1 MENQDSDSIKNVESN
16 LVDKTESDSQTING
30 VKKETYDGS
39 SNNIVPLSSTQEI
52 TNNVDAVS
60 NKVIENIHPTNKNV
74 SESLKE
80 SPFDNH
86 SKVLTN
92 VDKDI
97 STQKDSGQTSVN
109 QDNVVSEQGE
119 NLTLPKHSLNTTNIL
134 SSKESFKNKN
144 VTVFEN
150 SLSVGEADSLTSIS
164 VTVLDKNMSA
174 DSQPVSSI
182 ATTHTDGKQQEQGTL
197 LSDSSQTIK
206 SEMPSHVEQAS
217 HQTIVNNSGPVSHA
231 SSVSSQRI
239 DVPLN
244 GSLKESLPS
253 NNADNSLSKVSST
266 PSQIVDSRQIP
277 STEPT
282 QLERK
287 HPSTSL
293 AEHSPENIGAP
304 PKLSSSVPPDS
315 EAKSSL
321 PLHHASEGN
330 QTTADKVSVPSSS
343 HSSSLPP
350 SSVPHS
356 LPMPPQAHDN
366 KSNPHLIPIPSLP
379 NSMMSPG
386 MAMPAGMNMFPPH
399 LMNPYFPGM
408 MFDPRMAAAF
418 QHPMFRGMPPLHP
431 RYQQTPP
438 QRAPRS
444 RGPRGP
450 RQSKAHQQHLP
461 PEILRH
467 HGRHPASDSAQI
479 KIDPLLENPTAPHT
493 SVGFTTTSHESS
505 QASSSRSSTPRSHAS
520 MTSPVTTQAD
530 GMPHLEPGIPTNMVH
545 PSSQQPPPA
554 HSHGKL
560 DIPPSLPGMM
570 QMAHS
575 YGKHDMPPHT
585 LGGMSSTHESLPPPA
600 HSFHPSMSASKST
613 VTTTSSPFTD
623 TPTVTT
629 VTTTHSDNVP
639 TTNVSASLKQP
650 SSSDGIPFLA
660 MSTSGSIPT
669 SSHSVSVTSTDMS
682 VQQDSAKVVSTGEAS
697 LPLPAHS
704 HPMTSQKMTTSGGI
718 PMPAHVHTMVSTN
731 SNQMVTQTAPISSA
745 TTSTNV
751 TSASHHTIPSSKSG
765 APEPERVP
773 SRGLPTSRLPPSV
786 SENQGQMPSNAT
798 TPMSMPPN
806 ANTPM
811 PMMSHATPMSMPH
824 NVSTP
829 MSMPHNV
836 STPMSMPH
844 NVSTPMT
851 MPNNVSTPMSMPH
864 NVSTPMS
871 MPHNAG
877 TPMSMP
883 GHFHQQG
890 MVPMHPGMGLPFM
903 QPGMRVRG
911 PRMSSGKQRGP
922 TPDMPAGMMPQFGR
936 FPPGFNPFMSPQIA
950 RMAMSQEMM
959 ALAQKMSAGGPTIS
973 EGEQGAGPPMPKFE
987 NLTPNQIE
995 FIRAMRM
1002 RPPFPQIPGMRPGMP
1017 MPPRNM
1023 PPPPRYPGPPMTSPT
1038 DAGAHRLPA
1047 MPHPSASLSGQT
1059 PMPPLASPTSSIRSI
1074 PESQSPHPSASPIAP
1089 SASPMSSFTGDKT
1102 PSPVPRSPANSDTT
1116 SVGST
1121 PVKQEPTEH
1130 RFSSSC
1136 LGDDIDARTASQN
1149 ALLKSLLANMAVG
1162 RPPGTPFSEDS
1173 EDGSA
1178 LQLTPEQQ
1186 KQLEM
1191 IERMPVIRE
1200 VELSAE
1206 DWASKTPEE
1215 REKILELRKQAF
1227 EEKRKEFEEVRKK
1240 RKPPAEPRKRKKKPM
1255 DQIFPEMFSDGQ
1267 MMMPQQQQPLQPP
1280 PKKRQRRPK
1289 QKKVDME
1296 EDKDAKVESFLAQ
1309 LRTLANVPLQEPKVI
1324 SAIVNSPVHGSPSV
1338 LTGEGQLKGDFGNA
1352 YLDGV
1357 ADFYGSTLLGG
1368 LPPLGSLVGLQPPK
1382 TMEPGRKLISDGQDI
1397 ADHLKQKP
1405 GNEAAVP
1412 GSRGNTPFSMGSLT
1426 GMAPNPVV
1434 PSLPSQPR
1442 IEPRVQALR
1451 MSDSP
1456 DTVVSSSSPEH
1467 EYGDEE
1473 MDFPMLKPIDPPAEE
1488 DRRSSPALPLLQ
1500 PIAIKA
1506 ESLQIK
1512 EEKIERKED
1521 YAETTRLMADDI
1533 SDKKLA
1539 KFDPS
1544 VAAMAEKDI
1553 TGKSNSFTSS
1563 LSHPLKDKDISV
1575 TLTLSAKA
1583 AEDIGGV
1590 LSSIA
1595 ELLKIAVPPTYQV
1608 SRSPSPDSLKMNL
1621 KHKEDPINIHNL
1633 IKMKPKFCRNCDMVV
1648 LDKGFI
1654 RKKSEMPFMIKE
1666 DHFTFRE
1673 SEDEDIAFCS
1683 QKCFERFVMVY
1694 RSIFKSGGLHS
1705 KLGQDPAFFSDKSP
1719 SAASLSPFPS
1729 TPPTI
1734 VSPRGSGFLT
1744 PNSSGERTP
1753 QLTPT
1758 TPTGAPMLMGGVES
1772 LTPTRQRQELEKIQG
1787 RKHKKDVPPKPPPKR
1802 WKNIRYKKWDPS
1814 FSQELQPR
1822 PETPKSEV
1830 EVLWKALGTII
1841 TPDPM
1846 PEDKRSCV
1854 FCQVI
1859 GDGPT
1864 DGPGRLLNM
1873 DVDKWVH
1880 LNCALW
1886 SSEVY
1891 ETLNGDLMNVDVA
1904 FKRAQALECQSC
1916 KKSGATLGCFK
1927 VNCSKVFH
1935 IGCAQKAGCMF
1946 FQDKTILC
1954 PTHAPKIFPD
1964 NVLTNLSVY
1973 RKVYVNRDEDK
1984 QVASMIR
1991 GQEEGTYA
1999 LRISSLILHSVGQL
2013 LPHQIATGKFHTRD
2027 FIYPVGFK
2035 SSRFYWSMR
2044 RLYKRCRYVCSIS
2057 DNDGRPE
2064 FMIRV
2069 VEAGFE
2075 DIVMK
2080 DSSPRSVW
2088 FKVLEPLDKMRRNA
2102 DLVKIFPSFMTGEE
2116 LFGLTEPAII
2126 RVIESLPGTD
2136 LLLDYAFKYGRCELI
2151 EMPLTINPSG
2161 CARTEPKLRTH
2172 FRKMHTLQS
2181 SHTSRSLPAMVTG
2194 VTGDINSPYMKQ
2206 FVHSKSQQY
2215 RRLKTEWKINVFL
2228 GRSRI
2233 QGLGLF
2239 AARDLEKHTM
2249 VIEYIG
2255 YLIRNEVAN
2264 RLEVVYDEQNRGVY
2278 MFRIDSD
2285 IVVDATMAGGPAR
2298 YINHSCDPN
2307 CVAEVVPFD
2316 KESKIIII
2324 TNRRIPK
2331 GEELTYDY
2339 KFDFEDEQHKIP
2351 CCCGAKRCRKWMN

>member
-1 MENQDSDSIKNVESN
+1 M
-16 LVDKTESDSQTING
+16 
-30 VKKETYDGS
+30 
-39 SNNIVPLSSTQEI
+39 
-52 TNNVDAVS
+52 
-60 NKVIENIHPTNKNV
+60 
-74 SESLKE
+74 
-80 SPFDNH
+80 
-86 SKVLTN
+86 
-92 VDKDI
+92 
-97 STQKDSGQTSVN
+97 
-109 QDNVVSEQGE
+109 
-119 NLTLPKHSLNTTNIL
+119 
-134 SSKESFKNKN
+134 
-144 VTVFEN
+144 
-150 SLSVGEADSLTSIS
+150 
-164 VTVLDKNMSA
+164 
-174 DSQPVSSI
+174 
-182 ATTHTDGKQQEQGTL
+182 
-197 LSDSSQTIK
+197 
-206 SEMPSHVEQAS
+206 
-217 HQTIVNNSGPVSHA
+217 
-231 SSVSSQRI
+231 
-239 DVPLN
+239 
-244 GSLKESLPS
+244 
-253 NNADNSLSKVSST
+253 
-266 PSQIVDSRQIP
+266 
-277 STEPT
+277 
-282 QLERK
+282 
-287 HPSTSL
+287 
-293 AEHSPENIGAP
+293 
-304 PKLSSSVPPDS
+304 
-315 EAKSSL
+315 
-321 PLHHASEGN
+321 
-330 QTTADKVSVPSSS
+330 
-343 HSSSLPP
+343 
-350 SSVPHS
+350 
-356 LPMPPQAHDN
+356 
-366 KSNPHLIPIPSLP
+366 
-379 NSMMSPG
+379 
-386 MAMPAGMNMFPPH
+386 
-399 LMNPYFPGM
+399 MNPYFPGM

-438 QRAPRS
+438 QRPPRS

-479 KIDPLLENPTAPHT
+479 KIDPLLENPTAPH
-493 SVGFTTTSHESS
+493 SSFTTSHETS
-505 QASSSRSSTPRSHAS
+505 QASSSRSSTPRSHTS
-520 MTSPVTTQAD
+520 MASPVTSQAD

-560 DIPPSLPGMM
+560 DIPPPLPGMM
-570 QMAHS
+570 PKAHS
-575 YGKHDMPPHT
+575 FGKLDMPPHT
-585 LGGMSSTHESLPPPA
+585 LGVMSSTHESLPPPA
-600 HSFHPSMSASKST
+600 HSFHPSMSASKPT
-613 VTTTSSPFTD
+613 VTTTCSPFTD
-623 TPTVTT
+623 APTLTT
-629 VTTTHSDNVP
+629 VITTHSDNVP

-650 SSSDGIPFLA
+650 TSALSDGIPFLA
-660 MSTSGSIPT
+660 MSSSGSLPIQT
-669 SSHSVSVTSTDMS
+669 LSHSVTSTDMS
-682 VQQDSAKVVSTGEAS
+682 VQQDSAKVSVVSTAETS

-704 HPMTSQKMTTSGGI
+704 HPMTAAKMATSGSI
-718 PMPAHVHTMVSTN
+718 PMPAHVHTLVSTN
-731 SNQMVTQTAPISSA
+731 TNQIVTQTAPINSA

-751 TSASHHTIPSSKSG
+751 TSASHQTNQVVPSSKSG
-765 APEPERVP
+765 PVEPERVP
-773 SRGLPTSRLPPSV
+773 SGGLPTSRLPPSAPDQ
-786 SENQGQMPSNAT
+786 NQRPMPSNASTPMSVPPNASTPMSMMSNASMPMSMSHTT
-798 TPMSMPPN
+798 TPMSMTAN
-806 ANTPM
+806 A
-811 PMMSHATPMSMPH
+811 
-824 NVSTP
+824 STL
-829 MSMPHNV
+829 
-836 STPMSMPH
+836 MSMPH

-851 MPNNVSTPMSMPH
+851 MPH
-864 NVSTPMS
+864 NVSTPMT
-871 MPHNAG
+871 MPHNAS
-877 TPMSMP
+877 TQMSMP

-890 MVPMHPGMGLPFM
+890 MVPMHPGMPGLPFM

-922 TPDMPAGMMPQFGR
+922 APDMPAGMMPQFGR
-936 FPPGFNPFMSPQIA
+936 FPPGFNPFMAPQIA

-973 EGEQGAGPPMPKFE
+973 EGEHGAGPQMPKFE

-995 FIRAMRM
+995 LIRAMRM
-1002 RPPFPQIPGMRPGMP
+1002 RPPFTQIPGMRPGMP

-1023 PPPPRYPGPPMTSPT
+1023 PPPPRYPGLPVTSST

-1047 MPHPSASLSGQT
+1047 MPHPPGSLSGQT
-1059 PMPPLASPTSSIRSI
+1059 SMPPLASPTSSVKSI

-1116 SVGST
+1116 SIGST
-1121 PVKQEPTEH
+1121 PVKQEPVGH
-1130 RFSSSC
+1130 RFSDC
-1136 LGDDIDARTASQN
+1136 FGDDIDARTASQN
-1149 ALLKSLLANMAVG
+1149 ALLKQLLANSLAMGGG
-1162 RPPGTPFSEDS
+1162 RLPGTPISEDS
-1173 EDGSA
+1173 EDGST

-1191 IERMPVIRE
+1191 IERMPAIRE
-1200 VELSAE
+1200 VETSSE
-1206 DWASKTPEE
+1206 EWASKTPEE
-1215 REKILELRKQAF
+1215 KEKILELRKQAF

-1255 DQIFPEMFSDGQ
+1255 DQIFPEMFGDGQ
-1267 MMMPQQQQPLQPP
+1267 IVMQQQPLQPP

-1289 QKKVDME
+1289 QKKVDIE

-1309 LRTLANVPLQEPKVI
+1309 LRMLANVPLQEPKVI

-1368 LPPLGSLVGLQPPK
+1368 LPPLGSLVGLPQPK
-1382 TMEPGRKLISDGQDI
+1382 TIESGRKLINDGQEI

-1405 GNEAAVP
+1405 ANEAAFLGP
-1412 GSRGNTPFSMGSLT
+1412 RGTQPFSIGSLT
-1426 GMAPNPVV
+1426 GMAPIPVV
-1434 PSLPSQPR
+1434 PALPSQPR

-1451 MSDSP
+1451 MTDSP

-1488 DRRSSPALPLLQ
+1488 DRRCSPSLPLLQ

-1521 YAETTRLMADDI
+1521 YAETTKLTTDDI
-1533 SDKKLA
+1533 SDRKLA
-1539 KFDPS
+1539 KFDPTL
-1544 VAAMAEKDI
+1544 AAMAEKDI

-1729 TPPTI
+1729 TPPTM

-1758 TPTGAPMLMGGVES
+1758 TPTGAPMLTGGMES

-1854 FCQVI
+1854 FCQTI

-1927 VNCSKVFH
+1927 VSCSKVFH

-1954 PTHAPKIFPD
+1954 PPHAPKIFPD

-1991 GQEEGTYA
+1991 GQEEGHMLYG
-1999 LRISSLILHSVGQL
+1999 S
-2013 LPHQIATGKFHTRD
+2013 IATGKFHTRD

-2215 RRLKTEWKINVFL
+2215 RRLKTEWRTNVFL

>member
-287 HPSTSL
+287 HPSSSL
-293 AEHSPENIGAP
+293 AEHPPENIGAP

-829 MSMPHNV
+829 M
-836 STPMSMPH
+836 
-844 NVSTPMT
+844 T
-851 MPNNVSTPMSMPH
+851 MPN

-922 TPDMPAGMMPQFGR
+922 APDMPAGMMPQFGR

-1136 LGDDIDARTASQN
+1136 
-1149 ALLKSLLANMAVG
+1149 
-1162 RPPGTPFSEDS
+1162 
-1173 EDGSA
+1173 
-1178 LQLTPEQQ
+1178 
-1186 KQLEM
+1186 
-1191 IERMPVIRE
+1191 
-1200 VELSAE
+1200 
-1206 DWASKTPEE
+1206 
-1215 REKILELRKQAF
+1215 
-1227 EEKRKEFEEVRKK
+1227 
-1240 RKPPAEPRKRKKKPM
+1240 
-1255 DQIFPEMFSDGQ
+1255 
-1267 MMMPQQQQPLQPP
+1267 
-1280 PKKRQRRPK
+1280 
-1289 QKKVDME
+1289 
-1296 EDKDAKVESFLAQ
+1296 
-1309 LRTLANVPLQEPKVI
+1309 
-1324 SAIVNSPVHGSPSV
+1324 
-1338 LTGEGQLKGDFGNA
+1338 
-1352 YLDGV
+1352 
-1357 ADFYGSTLLGG
+1357 
-1368 LPPLGSLVGLQPPK
+1368 
-1382 TMEPGRKLISDGQDI
+1382 KL
-1397 ADHLKQKP
+1397 
-1405 GNEAAVP
+1405 N
-1412 GSRGNTPFSMGSLT
+1412 
-1426 GMAPNPVV
+1426 
-1434 PSLPSQPR
+1434 
-1442 IEPRVQALR
+1442 
-1451 MSDSP
+1451 
-1456 DTVVSSSSPEH
+1456 
-1467 EYGDEE
+1467 
-1473 MDFPMLKPIDPPAEE
+1473 
-1488 DRRSSPALPLLQ
+1488 
-1500 PIAIKA
+1500 
-1506 ESLQIK
+1506 
-1512 EEKIERKED
+1512 
-1521 YAETTRLMADDI
+1521 
-1533 SDKKLA
+1533 
-1539 KFDPS
+1539 
-1544 VAAMAEKDI
+1544 
-1553 TGKSNSFTSS
+1553 
-1563 LSHPLKDKDISV
+1563 
-1575 TLTLSAKA
+1575 
-1583 AEDIGGV
+1583 
-1590 LSSIA
+1590 
-1595 ELLKIAVPPTYQV
+1595 
-1608 SRSPSPDSLKMNL
+1608 
-1621 KHKEDPINIHNL
+1621 IN
-1633 IKMKPKFCRNCDMVV
+1633 
-1648 LDKGFI
+1648 
-1654 RKKSEMPFMIKE
+1654 
-1666 DHFTFRE
+1666 
-1673 SEDEDIAFCS
+1673 
-1683 QKCFERFVMVY
+1683 
-1694 RSIFKSGGLHS
+1694 
-1705 KLGQDPAFFSDKSP
+1705 
-1719 SAASLSPFPS
+1719 
-1729 TPPTI
+1729 
-1734 VSPRGSGFLT
+1734 
-1744 PNSSGERTP
+1744 
-1753 QLTPT
+1753 
-1758 TPTGAPMLMGGVES
+1758 
-1772 LTPTRQRQELEKIQG
+1772 
-1787 RKHKKDVPPKPPPKR
+1787 
-1802 WKNIRYKKWDPS
+1802 
-1814 FSQELQPR
+1814 
-1822 PETPKSEV
+1822 
-1830 EVLWKALGTII
+1830 
-1841 TPDPM
+1841 
-1846 PEDKRSCV
+1846 
-1854 FCQVI
+1854 
-1859 GDGPT
+1859 
-1864 DGPGRLLNM
+1864 
-1873 DVDKWVH
+1873 
-1880 LNCALW
+1880 
-1886 SSEVY
+1886 
-1891 ETLNGDLMNVDVA
+1891 
-1904 FKRAQALECQSC
+1904 
-1916 KKSGATLGCFK
+1916 
-1927 VNCSKVFH
+1927 
-1935 IGCAQKAGCMF
+1935 
-1946 FQDKTILC
+1946 
-1954 PTHAPKIFPD
+1954 
-1964 NVLTNLSVY
+1964 
-1973 RKVYVNRDEDK
+1973 
-1984 QVASMIR
+1984 
-1991 GQEEGTYA
+1991 
-1999 LRISSLILHSVGQL
+1999 
-2013 LPHQIATGKFHTRD
+2013 
-2027 FIYPVGFK
+2027 
-2035 SSRFYWSMR
+2035 
-2044 RLYKRCRYVCSIS
+2044 
-2057 DNDGRPE
+2057 
-2064 FMIRV
+2064 
-2069 VEAGFE
+2069 
-2075 DIVMK
+2075 
-2080 DSSPRSVW
+2080 
-2088 FKVLEPLDKMRRNA
+2088 
-2102 DLVKIFPSFMTGEE
+2102 
-2116 LFGLTEPAII
+2116 
-2126 RVIESLPGTD
+2126 
-2136 LLLDYAFKYGRCELI
+2136 
-2151 EMPLTINPSG
+2151 
-2161 CARTEPKLRTH
+2161 
-2172 FRKMHTLQS
+2172 
-2181 SHTSRSLPAMVTG
+2181 
-2194 VTGDINSPYMKQ
+2194 
-2206 FVHSKSQQY
+2206 
-2215 RRLKTEWKINVFL
+2215 
-2228 GRSRI
+2228 
-2233 QGLGLF
+2233 
-2239 AARDLEKHTM
+2239 
-2249 VIEYIG
+2249 
-2255 YLIRNEVAN
+2255 
-2264 RLEVVYDEQNRGVY
+2264 
-2278 MFRIDSD
+2278 
-2285 IVVDATMAGGPAR
+2285 
-2298 YINHSCDPN
+2298 
-2307 CVAEVVPFD
+2307 
-2316 KESKIIII
+2316 
-2324 TNRRIPK
+2324 
-2331 GEELTYDY
+2331 
-2339 KFDFEDEQHKIP
+2339 
-2351 CCCGAKRCRKWMN
+2351 

>member
-1 MENQDSDSIKNVESN
+1 MENQDTELIKNVESN
-16 LVDKTESDSQTING
+16 SVDKTESDSKTING
-30 VKKETYDGS
+30 VKKETYDGT

-52 TNNVDAVS
+52 TDNVHSVS

-74 SESLKE
+74 SESLTE
-80 SPFDNH
+80 SLFDDH
-86 SKVLTN
+86 SKDLTN
-92 VDKDI
+92 VDKDNL
-97 STQKDSGQTSVN
+97 TQEGQTTGN
-109 QDNVVSEQGE
+109 QDNVVIEQGE
-119 NLTLPKHSLNTTNIL
+119 NLTLPKHSLNTTNNL
-134 SSKESFKNKN
+134 SSKDSLTNKN
-144 VTVFEN
+144 VTVFQN
-150 SLSVGEADSLTSIS
+150 SLPAGEADSLTSIS
-164 VTVLDKNMSA
+164 VTVSDKNMSA
-174 DSQPVSSI
+174 DSQSVSSV
-182 ATTHTDGKQQEQGTL
+182 ATTTHSDSKQHDQGTL
-197 LSDSSQTIK
+197 HSDSSQTLK
-206 SEMPSHVEQAS
+206 SEMPSQVEQPSSLHQAS
-217 HQTIVNNSGPVSHA
+217 VNNSGPVSHA

-253 NNADNSLSKVSST
+253 NNTDISKVSST
-266 PSQIVDSRQIP
+266 PGQIVEGRQIP
-277 STEPT
+277 STQPT
-282 QLERK
+282 LMEKR
-287 HPSTSL
+287 HPSSSL
-293 AEHSPENIGAP
+293 AEHPPDITGAP
-304 PKLSSSVPPDS
+304 SKLSTISSVPHDS

-321 PLHHASEGN
+321 SLHASEGN
-330 QTTADKVSVPSSS
+330 QTTSDKVSVPSSS
-343 HSSSLPP
+343 QSSSLPP

-399 LMNPYFPGM
+399 LNMMNPYFPGM

-438 QRAPRS
+438 QRPPRS

-479 KIDPLLENPTAPHT
+479 KIDPLLENPTAPH
-493 SVGFTTTSHESS
+493 SSFTTSHETS

-520 MTSPVTTQAD
+520 MTSPVTSQAD

-554 HSHGKL
+554 HSHSKL
-560 DIPPSLPGMM
+560 DIPPPLPGMM
-570 QMAHS
+570 PKAHS
-575 YGKHDMPPHT
+575 FGKLDMPPHT
-585 LGGMSSTHESLPPPA
+585 LGVMSSTHESLPPPA
-600 HSFHPSMSASKST
+600 HSFHPSMSASKPT
-613 VTTTSSPFTD
+613 VTTTCSLLTD
-623 TPTVTT
+623 TQTVTT
-629 VTTTHSDNVP
+629 VITTHSDNVP
-639 TTNVSASLKQP
+639 TTNVSSSLKQP
-650 SSSDGIPFLA
+650 TSALSDGIPFLA
-660 MSTSGSIPT
+660 MSSPGSMPIPT
-669 SSHSVSVTSTDMS
+669 SSHSVTNTDMS
-682 VQQDSAKVVSTGEAS
+682 VQQDSAKVSVVSTAETS

-704 HPMTSQKMTTSGGI
+704 HPMTAPKMATSGSI
-718 PMPAHVHTMVSTN
+718 PMPAHVHTLVSTN
-731 SNQMVTQTAPISSA
+731 TNQMVTQTAPINSA

-751 TSASHHTIPSSKSG
+751 TSASHQINQVVPSSKSG
-765 APEPERVP
+765 PMEPERVP
-773 SRGLPTSRLPPSV
+773 SGGLPTSRLPPSAPDQ
-786 SENQGQMPSNAT
+786 NQGPMPSNASTPMSVPPNASTPMSVMSNATMPMSMSHTT
-798 TPMSMPPN
+798 TPMSMTAN
-806 ANTPM
+806 A
-811 PMMSHATPMSMPH
+811 
-824 NVSTP
+824 
-829 MSMPHNV
+829 

-851 MPNNVSTPMSMPH
+851 MPHNASTPM
-864 NVSTPMS
+864 T
-871 MPHNAG
+871 MPHNAS
-877 TPMSMP
+877 TQMSMP

-890 MVPMHPGMGLPFM
+890 MVPMHPGMPGLPFM

-911 PRMSSGKQRGP
+911 QRMSSGKQRGP

-936 FPPGFNPFMSPQIA
+936 FPPGFNPFMAPQIA

-973 EGEQGAGPPMPKFE
+973 EGEQGAGPQMPKFE

-995 FIRAMRM
+995 FIRVMRM

-1023 PPPPRYPGPPMTSPT
+1023 PPPPRYPGLPMTSST

-1047 MPHPSASLSGQT
+1047 MPHPPGSLSGQT
-1059 PMPPLASPTSSIRSI
+1059 AMPPLASPTSSVKSI

-1116 SVGST
+1116 SIGST
-1121 PVKQEPTEH
+1121 PVKQEPMEH
-1130 RFSSSC
+1130 RFSSC
-1136 LGDDIDARTASQN
+1136 FGDDIDARTASQN
-1149 ALLKSLLANMAVG
+1149 ALLKQLLANSLAMGGG
-1162 RPPGTPFSEDS
+1162 RLPGTPISEDS
-1173 EDGSA
+1173 EDGST

-1191 IERMPVIRE
+1191 IERMPAIRE
-1200 VELSAE
+1200 VETSAE
-1206 DWASKTPEE
+1206 EWASKTPEE

-1255 DQIFPEMFSDGQ
+1255 DQIFPEMFGDGQ
-1267 MMMPQQQQPLQPP
+1267 IMMQQQQPLQPP

-1289 QKKVDME
+1289 QKKVDIE

-1309 LRTLANVPLQEPKVI
+1309 LRMLANVPLQEPKVI

-1368 LPPLGSLVGLQPPK
+1368 LPPLGSLVGLPPPK
-1382 TMEPGRKLISDGQDI
+1382 NIESGRKLISDGQEI

-1405 GNEAAVP
+1405 ANEAAFLGP
-1412 GSRGNTPFSMGSLT
+1412 RGTQPFSIGSLT
-1426 GMAPNPVV
+1426 GMAPIPVV
-1434 PSLPSQPR
+1434 PALPSHPR

-1451 MSDSP
+1451 MTDSP

-1488 DRRSSPALPLLQ
+1488 DRRCSPALPLLQ

-1521 YAETTRLMADDI
+1521 YAETTKLTTDDI
-1533 SDKKLA
+1533 GDRKLA
-1539 KFDPS
+1539 KFDPTL
-1544 VAAMAEKDI
+1544 AAMAEKDI

-1729 TPPTI
+1729 TPPTM

-1758 TPTGAPMLMGGVES
+1758 TPTGASLLTGGMES

-1854 FCQVI
+1854 FCQTI

-1927 VNCSKVFH
+1927 VSCSKVFH

-1954 PTHAPKIFPD
+1954 PPHAPKIFPD

-2215 RRLKTEWKINVFL
+2215 RRLKTEWRTNVFL